1 MTLFIDKHATG
12 ARDGKTIASA
22 CRLLDIMQARYPGLQ
37 NRDVD
42 YEGPEHNDNSG
53 AWRNDAIL
61 QDINSPQGGNQDTKE
76 AKTQR
81 VYQKHLND
89 I

>member
-12 ARDGKTIASA
+12 ARYGKTMASA
-22 CRLLDIMQARYPGLQ
+22 CHLHDTMLEIYPGLQ

-53 AWRNDAIL
+53 AWINDVIL
-61 QDINSPQGGNQDTKE
+61 QNINRPQGGNQDTKE
-76 AKTQR
+76 IKTQR
-81 VYQKHLND
+81 VYQTHLND
-89 I
+89 V